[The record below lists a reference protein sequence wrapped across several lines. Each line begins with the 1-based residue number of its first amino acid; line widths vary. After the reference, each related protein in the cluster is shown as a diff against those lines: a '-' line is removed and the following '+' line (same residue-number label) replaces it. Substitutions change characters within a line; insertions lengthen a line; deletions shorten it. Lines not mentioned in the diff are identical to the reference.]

1 MSTRLPDI
9 GGVPSSVDG
18 ELRRFLTRLTEH
30 IQELQGFRGDRAGRA
45 LTGTSSGTGGGTV
58 VIPGAPPPAP
68 APGPADPPDLT
79 PPPTPS
85 GVDVLAGIDFIGITT
100 DPPIFTQGH
109 GYARTRVYGIVYDPG
124 PGPTPNPLPTF
135 GSAVLQHEFV
145 GQVGSFPVEP
155 AQQWHIWVT
164 WLTRDGVE
172 SAIPA
177 GGTNGYQVTTG
188 QDIERLLEVL
198 TGQITES
205 QLFAALGARIA
216 LIDGSMPGSVN
227 ARIATEAATRSAAD
241 SANAASISTVA
252 ARLDTGGDV
261 ANAIVAVQTS
271 ATAAQ
276 TTANGAVTTA
286 NAAASQVTTVQSVL
300 SNATGN
306 RVRNSSFDV
315 DTNANGLADGFAPYN
330 NSGMAVTASLPPGRN
345 GGVCQRL
352 NFTGPANNSQ
362 QGLFVDGPNPAW
374 EPNRVYVLSAYSRSP
389 VADGQR
395 GRTLQLRWNTPPA
408 TIEQIVNPPLSGEF
422 QRYAWRLTWGNT
434 VEPNGRLF
442 ITSNEAGAARNGVLD
457 FDDLMVQ
464 EGANLTSYEAS
475 RDINTLAASVQQ
487 EITTRVSETG
497 YLGAQYTLRVT
508 AGNIIG
514 GFGISGSSAPGA
526 QPTIAFG
533 IRANQFFIA
542 PPEGSPGGIPNILP
556 FVVQTTPVTT
566 PAGEFL
572 PAGVYMDAAYI
583 RNLEVALGRF
593 QNAIIT
599 NAMIVSVSASRIT
612 AGQLAVGSYIQSS
625 GYSVGGVGF
634 RIGGDGYVDIA
645 NAGRTRVF
653 NLQASGT
660 QPIIR
665 AGTAFEVRA
674 DGSASF
680 AGDITSNN
688 ANLRGSLRGGAYSG
702 YAWPAA
708 GNYGFYL
715 GPEGLLLGNFNNGTY
730 IQMTAAGDLFAPGF
744 QIVGGVAQLTAASII
759 GSLSFGNIGGFE
771 EVATP
776 TASTSLLVI
785 GGRVSEQYHEQGPAW
800 LSLEVPSADRQL
812 RVQGHFTG
820 DIRVVTNL
828 AFAGGSLTYSLV
840 MLVYPT
846 VQLWDGGAWVN
857 ESFGPPV
864 YYKMPVIL
872 TGNETLSLPV
882 SLYVRRKFVAGSYS
896 RARMRVRVAAVQFE
910 QLAVNGGAL
919 KTDAMN
925 SCFIQG
931 EFVMDQV
938 PA

>member
-1 MSTRLPDI
+1 MSTKLPDI

-18 ELRRFLTRLTEH
+18 ELRRFLTRLTAH
-30 IQELQGFRGDRAGRA
+30 VQELQGFRGDRAGRA
-45 LTGTSSGTGGGTV
+45 STGTNSGTGGGTV

-68 APGPADPPDLT
+68 APGPADPPDLS

-85 GVDVLAGIDFIGITT
+85 GVDVVAGIDFIGITT
-100 DPPIFTQGH
+100 DPPVFTQGH

-155 AQQWHIWVT
+155 AQQWHVWVT

-172 SAIPA
+172 SVIPA

-188 QDIERLLEVL
+188 QDVEQLLEAL
-198 TGQITES
+198 TGQITAS
-205 QLFAALGARIA
+205 QLFSALGARID

-241 SANAASISTVA
+241 AANAASINTVA
-252 ARLDTGGDV
+252 ARLNTGGDV

-271 ATAAQ
+271 ASAAQ
-276 TTANGAVTTA
+276 TTANGAVATA

-300 SNATGN
+300 SNASGN

-315 DTNANGLADGFAPYN
+315 DTNADGLADGFAPYN
-330 NSGMAVTASLPPGRN
+330 NSGMAVTPSRPAGRN

-352 NFTGPANNSQ
+352 NFTGPANGSQ

-374 EPNRVYVLSAYSRSP
+374 EPTRVYVLSVYSRAP

-395 GRTLQLRWNTPPA
+395 GRVLGLRWNVAPNTVEA
-408 TIEQIVNPPLSGEF
+408 LQNPPLSGEF
-422 QRYAWRLTWGNT
+422 QRYAWRLTWGAS
-434 VEPNGRLF
+434 VEPNGRAF
-442 ITSNEAGAARNGVLD
+442 ITSDEGGAARNGVLE
-457 FDDLMVQ
+457 FDDLMIQ
-464 EGANLTSYEAS
+464 EGPNLTSYEAS

-487 EITTRVSETG
+487 EITTRVNETG

-556 FVVQTTPVTT
+556 FVVQTTPVLT

-583 RNLEVALGRF
+583 RNLEVVLGRF

-599 NAMIVSVSASRIT
+599 NAMIVNLSASKIT

-625 GYSVGGVGF
+625 GYSVGGTGF

-660 QPIIR
+660 QPVIKV
-665 AGTAFEVRA
+665 GTAFEVLA
-674 DGSASF
+674 NGTASF
-680 AGDITSNN
+680 AGDVTSEN
-688 ANLRGSLRGGAYSG
+688 ATLRGSLRGGAFAG

-708 GNYGFYL
+708 GNFGFYL
-715 GPEGLLLGNFNNGTY
+715 GPEGLLLGNANNGTY
-730 IQMTAAGDLFAPGF
+730 IQMTASGDLFAPGF
-744 QIVGGVAQLTAASII
+744 QIVGGVAQLQAASIVGKLSADSI
-759 GSLSFGNIGGFE
+759 VGSAGSYD
-771 EVATP
+771 VAAN
-776 TASTSLLVI
+776 TALLVV
-785 GGRVSEQYHEQGPAW
+785 GGRVENQGVTQPDW
-800 LSLEVPSADRQL
+800 LDLDVVSPSSTIDVECEYEGNL
-812 RVQGHFTG
+812 R
-820 DIRVVTNL
+820 IVTNL
-828 AFAGGSLTYSLV
+828 SFTGGNGTYVVEIFGTLLT
-840 MLVYPT
+840 
-846 VQLWDGGAWVN
+846 QLWDGSGWTAEVSLGTN
-857 ESFGPPV
+857 
-864 YYKMPVIL
+864 YILRQDIIL
-872 TGNETLSLPV
+872 TGNQTFWYPIRMKVPRPPFL
-882 SLYVRRKFVAGSYS
+882 AGGYS
-896 RARMRVRVAAVQFE
+896 RIRGRAVFSASFL
-910 QLAVNGGAL
+910 QLTVNGGAF
-919 KTDAMN
+919 KTDAMA
-925 SCFIQG
+925 SAAIGGRFFLRQ
-931 EFVMDQV
+931 F